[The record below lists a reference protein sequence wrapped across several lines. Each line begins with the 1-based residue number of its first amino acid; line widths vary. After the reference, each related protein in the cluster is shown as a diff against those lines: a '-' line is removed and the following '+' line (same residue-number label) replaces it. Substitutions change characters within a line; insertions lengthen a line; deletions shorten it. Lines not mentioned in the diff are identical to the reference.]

1 MLLAKVVKG
10 IEWLVFIGLC
20 ISSIMFS
27 HQVWKQYESY
37 DSSYKISVGNASESP
52 TLIICFSGVQSN
64 MDMAFEYGKD
74 FNLSYIVDLDLKNVQ
89 ILNEGINIIETRGDF
104 VNGTNIEI
112 NYEVLDPLFHDGYCH
127 KISSDLISSS
137 IWTGIKVNFDL
148 TFPKEDLPEVY
159 VIISSGNNSYGVI
172 TDEFYD
178 GAVHIE
184 FGSFSKDTWMK
195 FQPIK
200 YVALDQRSSSKSKC
214 QKGVY
219 FYECFQAK
227 VLQEI
232 GNNCPEKCF
241 PVSNKKFPT
250 LPCKTEEERKCAWNI
265 IENSTRDKSFL
276 HKCPRSCVS
285 IEFKK
290 TYKWIGNYVE
300 EYLNV
305 SNKNHAF
312 WYWYKTVE
320 DENLYTEYLIY
331 DANGMVGSIGG
342 ALGLFIGFSFSNVIS
357 LVFNKLQNYFYL
369 YASQNQN

>member
-1 MLLAKVVKG
+1 MLLVKVVKV

-52 TLIICFSGVQSN
+52 TLIICFSEVQSN

-89 ILNEGINIIETRGDF
+89 ILNEGIHIIETRGDF
-104 VNGTNIEI
+104 VNGTKIEI

-178 GAVHIE
+178 GAVHVE

-200 YVALDQRSSSKSKC
+200 YVALDQISSPKSKC

-219 FYECFQAK
+219 FYECFQDK

-232 GNNCPEKCF
+232 GNRCPSKCF
-241 PVSNKKFPT
+241 PVSNKIFAT
-250 LPCKTEEERKCAWNI
+250 TPCKTQEEVDCTWNV
-265 IENSTRDKSFL
+265 IEEHTRDKSFL
-276 HKCPRSCVS
+276 HKCPKSCVS

-290 TYKWIGNYVE
+290 TYKWSGNYVE
-300 EYLNV
+300 KYLNV
-305 SNKNHAF
+305 PNKNHAF
-312 WYWYKTVE
+312 WFWYKTVE

-331 DANGMVGSIGG
+331 DANSMVGSIGG

-357 LVFNKLQNYFYL
+357 LALNKLHNGL
-369 YASQNQN
+369 SSYAFQDHI